1 MPPEILTNVR
11 QCPRLASAY
20 PTGMGLL
27 PAILYRL
34 KFENWPKK
42 ISVLW
47 LILPEFIGES
57 HQNSPSDLSLYTY
70 KNFGSK
76 FWSPSPPK
84 ILEQKISVR
93 LAQLRDLIRN
103 ISGTQQHVVNRKTA
117 LQAAD
122 TTTHANL
129 IWCLVHQR
137 RKMGPKF

>member
-1 MPPEILTNVR
+1 MHTPP
-11 QCPRLASAY
+11 
-20 PTGMGLL
+20 GMGLL

-34 KFENWPKK
+34 KFENWPK
-42 ISVLW
+42 IRY
-47 LILPEFIGES
+47 ILAFIVGVYKGIA
-57 HQNSPSDLSLYTY
+57 PKFFIDVSLYTH